1 MHLHSQNL
9 HNTNCVF
16 LFCCDFHIIIR
27 HRWWNRHIT
36 AKKIIRFNLKFR
48 FWMTYVLFIGKINC
62 NKIDA
67 TRVIPFDRFWY
78 VAFDLHLTP
87 FAIFFYSNFVMK
99 FVKFDANPFMRFDA
113 TWLVCIAYS
122 LNKHH
127 SVYFGVDAPISL
139 TFKTKLYFK
148 TVPIFIRLCVW
159 KRDKFK
165 KKIIAIELKN

>member
-1 MHLHSQNL
+1 
-9 HNTNCVF
+9 
-16 LFCCDFHIIIR
+16 
-27 HRWWNRHIT
+27 
-36 AKKIIRFNLKFR
+36 
-48 FWMTYVLFIGKINC
+48 MTYALFIGKINC

-165 KKIIAIELKN
+165 KKDNCHWIEELKGNQFYIVAIGNEFLLLDHLNGVDSSMFSVIKRKMHTFPNMHLSNEHQ